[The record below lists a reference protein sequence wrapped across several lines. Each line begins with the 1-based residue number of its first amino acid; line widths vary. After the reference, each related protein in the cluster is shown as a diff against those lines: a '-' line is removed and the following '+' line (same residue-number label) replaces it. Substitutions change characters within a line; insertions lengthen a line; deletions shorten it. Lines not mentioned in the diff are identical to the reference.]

1 MFYTA
6 HLTLANMDTD
16 TQYHTLFTVV
26 PCCMILRVLLID
38 KNRTHLNHNTS
49 LGRND
54 KGL

>member
-6 HLTLANMDTD
+6 QLTLGHMCKD
-16 TQYHTLFTVV
+16 TQYHTLIIVV

-38 KNRTHLNHNTS
+38 KNRSHLNHNTS